1 MASFYARVVLPYRW
15 IVIVS
20 FLLIATLYSVVY
32 LPDFRLGAGEDTLRL
47 EGDDTLDVYTDTR
60 RYFTDDE
67 YALIAIAPPEPWSPE
82 GVAQVT
88 VLTRQLEDLTLDG
101 TPIITRVLSPATAPL
116 LMSRADGTIGI
127 QTLADPEVDTAK
139 AREELTTSEVYVR
152 NVVSDDGETFNM
164 LAYLRPFDEVLAERV
179 PAESDRPAEGSM
191 EYRDRKSA
199 HKRAVIGAIRDV
211 MATHRERGARIQS
224 SGLPAVSVD
233 MVDYIEHDIRTFG
246 WAVTLLL
253 LVALFVF
260 FRRPRFVILPVVTCL
275 ITVVTILG
283 LMVQVGVETTVV
295 SSNISS
301 LLFIVG
307 MAHSIH
313 IVVAYR
319 EERGKEPDASYH
331 DSISAAVAHIWRPC
345 LYTALT
351 TCVGFLS
358 LMVTD
363 VAPVK
368 HFGVMMACGTICAF
382 VVSLLFLPCAL
393 AVLKPTDERPL
404 EDTSRLQV
412 LDACAGA
419 AVRHRALIY
428 AVSLA
433 LVVAAGIGISK
444 LRVDTSFVDFFVEST
459 DVHQGIKWVDKIGG
473 TMTLEVILP
482 PEKDKFAYLDA
493 ENFDRIVALHD
504 WFDAQPEV
512 GKTMSLASFE
522 RYGRR
527 IAVAQSPF
535 LANMPPRTLWAMA
548 EQMLTGG
555 GDDAAQLDTAVEM
568 VLALDTADPGD
579 PADDVWRSRLQAR
592 LRETGVDLRRSEFMR
607 RLEARLAEPDQY
619 PPDEVIV
626 TGMFPLFTRM
636 LETVVGSQVRSLGFV
651 FVAVA
656 LMLIVL
662 LRHIRAG
669 LIAMIP
675 NMLPIAM
682 VLGTMGF
689 AGITL
694 DIMTITIASV
704 SLGIAADATIHYLI
718 RFRHEVGS
726 NGGDFATACRHAHR
740 SIGRAILYAALTVI
754 AGFLVLVLS
763 KFTPTIYFGALVG
776 VAMVAGILADLVLLP
791 ALLISCK
798 TFGEEAVVDGE
809 SRE

>member
-15 IVIVS
+15 FVIVG
-20 FLLIATLYSVVY
+20 FLLVATFYSLVY

-47 EGDDTLDVYTDTR
+47 EGDDTLDVYQDTR

-67 YALIAIAPPEPWSPE
+67 YALVAVAPADPWSAE
-82 GVAQVT
+82 GVAQVA
-88 VLTRQLEDLTLDG
+88 VLTRQLEDLSIDG
-101 TPIITRVLSPATAPL
+101 APVITRVLSPATAPL
-116 LMSRADGTIGI
+116 LMSRADGTVGI
-127 QTLADPEVDTAK
+127 QVLTDPEVDIAR

-164 LAYLRPFDEVLAERV
+164 LAYLRPFDDVLAARIPDESERPV
-179 PAESDRPAEGSM
+179 DGSI
-191 EYRDRKSA
+191 EYRDMKSA

-224 SGLPAVSVD
+224 SGLPSVSVD

-260 FRRPRFVILPVVTCL
+260 FRRPRFVILPVVTCV

-283 LMVQVGVETTVV
+283 LMVQAGVETTVV

-319 EERGKEPDASYH
+319 EERGKRPDEPYH
-331 DSISAAVAHIWRPC
+331 DAIAAAVAHIWRPC

-368 HFGVMMACGTICAF
+368 HFGVMMACGTVLAF

-393 AVLKPTDERPL
+393 AVLKPTQEQPL
-404 EDTSRLQV
+404 ADAGRVKV
-412 LDACAGA
+412 LDACAGLA
-419 AVRHRALIY
+419 IRHRPLIY

-433 LVVAAGIGISK
+433 MIVAAGIGISR

-459 DVHQGIKWVDKIGG
+459 DVHQGIKWVDQVGG

-482 PEKDKFAYLDA
+482 PEKDKLSYLDP

-535 LANMPPRTLWAMA
+535 LAKMPPRNLWAMA
-548 EQMLTGG
+548 EGMLTGG

-568 VLALDTADPGD
+568 VLATDVGDISDPD
-579 PADDVWRSRLQAR
+579 DDVWRSRLQAR
-592 LRETGVDLRRSEFMR
+592 IRETGIDLRRSDFMR
-607 RLEARLAEPDQY
+607 RVEARLDKPDQY
-619 PPDEVIV
+619 AREDVIV

-656 LMLIVL
+656 LMLILL
-662 LRHIRAG
+662 LRHVRAG
-669 LIAMIP
+669 LIAMVP

-689 AGITL
+689 AGVTL

-704 SLGIAADATIHYLI
+704 SLGIAADATIHYLV
-718 RFRHEVGS
+718 RFRTELRS
-726 NGGDFATACRHAHR
+726 NGGDLAMACAHAHR

-791 ALLISCK
+791 ALLISWK
-798 TFGEEAVVDGE
+798 TFAEEVADGDAQN
-809 SRE
+809 